1 MAHFEKDFISFFKEL
16 KENNSKDWFDE
27 NRKRY
32 EKNVKNPFKAFAQ
45 LLIDRLS
52 QEDPNLLIEPKNAI
66 FRINRDIR
74 FSKDK
79 TPYKGHASM
88 ALSKGG
94 KKNYAYP
101 GIYLEFNTDVLKIYG
116 GVFGLDKDQLN
127 AIRQEI
133 LYNPSDFK
141 EAINDKQFIKHF
153 EGISGEQNKRIPKE
167 YVEIQEDIP
176 EIANK
181 QFYYFAKL
189 PIKTILKDDLIDIIL
204 KYYNAGKPVREF
216 LKRNIED

>member
-1 MAHFEKDFISFFKEL
+1 MSHFDKDFIAFFKEL
-16 KENNSKDWFDE
+16 RQNNNKEWFDE

-32 EKNVKNPFKAFAQ
+32 EKNVKNPFKTFTQA
-45 LLIDRLS
+45 LIDVIS

-79 TPYKGHASM
+79 TPYKGHYSM

-101 GIYLEFNTDVLKIYG
+101 GIYLEFNPEVIKIYG

-141 EAINDKQFIKHF
+141 KAINDNDFVKHF
-153 EGISGEQNKRIPKE
+153 ETISGEQNKRIPKD

-176 EIANK
+176 QIANK

-189 PIKTILKDDLIDIIL
+189 PIKTILQDDLIDIIMQHY
-204 KYYNAGKPVREF
+204 KAGAPVRDF
-216 LKRNIED
+216 LKRNLED

>member
-1 MAHFEKDFISFFKEL
+1 MTHFGEDFISFFTELSKNNNKE
-16 KENNSKDWFDE
+16 WFDE

-32 EKNVKNPFKAFAQ
+32 EKNVKDPFKAFAQ
-45 LLIDRLS
+45 ALIDRIS
-52 QEDPNLLIEPKNAI
+52 QEDQNLLIEPKNAI

-79 TPYKGHASM
+79 TPYKNHASM

-101 GIYLEFNTDVLKIYG
+101 GIYLEFNPKVLKIYG

-141 EAINDKQFIKHF
+141 DAITDKQFIKYF

-167 YVEIQEDIP
+167 YLEIQNEIP

-189 PIKTILKDDLIDIIL
+189 PIKTILQDDLIDIIMT
-204 KYYNAGKPVREF
+204 YYNAGKPVRDF